1 MINVRFKKERAGS
14 KSPLVSGFLGQPPFI
29 CERFQSLVAFVRR
42 GVFGFLLLVMARKAV
57 QRLCFS
63 ADDAI

>member
-29 CERFQSLVAFVRR
+29 CERFQSLVAFVRH
-42 GVFGFLLLVMARKAV
+42 GVFGFLLLVMAWKAV

-63 ADDAI
+63 ADDAV

>member
-1 MINVRFKKERAGS
+1 MYDLKKKELAP
-14 KSPLVSGFLGQPPFI
+14 KVHLLVDFWVSSPFI

-63 ADDAI
+63 ADDAV

>member
-42 GVFGFLLLVMARKAV
+42 GVFGFLLLVMAWKAV

-63 ADDAI
+63 ADDAV